1 MLFSFTGRLVG
12 VVLLVLAGVAALS
25 AQPSVYPPSPK
36 ARVTTVEGLLQG
48 AEPAPGLLAFLGIP
62 YAQPPVGKLRWR
74 PPQAFPAWSG
84 ERQALRHGA
93 PCPQQDQG
101 WNKWAHEHGN
111 EDCLYL
117 NVWAPAGAHDLPVL
131 LYIHGGSNTAGSAV
145 EELSSGFKLVPHGIV
160 LVTID
165 YRLGIFGFFRTPE
178 LDTESPQHASGDYGL
193 LDQIAALKWV
203 QRNIASFGGDPGKV
217 TIIGQ
222 SAGAVD
228 VGLMLASPLARGLF
242 RGAISESGQ
251 VLGLMPTAT
260 REESENAW
268 QPVAR
273 SIGADLKAQRNATTA
288 EVMAADKDAPPAP
301 PVEWWG
307 FRGAS
312 VDGWVLPEEPWRIYA
327 EGKEAPVPLIMG
339 VDVQEIVPAGQSVEQ
354 LRHAMAMTVGAADAT
369 RLEAI
374 YNATPPSSPLGAPA
388 TRWATDHNFRCAAR
402 QVAGWHAAH
411 GQPTYLYQFDRPLPG
426 NQTAL
431 HTTDLF
437 YIFDFFYGE
446 KQPTAEDEQV
456 AGKMGRLI
464 TDFVKS
470 GAPAKETLWPQ
481 FTASGNGAYL
491 HIPLQGTEFDIQ
503 KNLGGESCPLIQR
516 AYPK

>member
-1 MLFSFTGRLVG
+1 MLFSFSQRLVG
-12 VVLLVLAGVAALS
+12 VVVLFLAGVAALS

-36 ARVTTVEGLLQG
+36 ARVTTAEGVLQG

-62 YAQPPVGKLRWR
+62 YAQPPVGELRWR
-74 PPQAFPAWSG
+74 PPQPFPAWSS
-84 ERQALRHGA
+84 ERQAVRHGN
-93 PCPQQDQG
+93 PCPQQNQG
-101 WNKWAHEHGN
+101 WNQWAHEHGS

-117 NVWAPAGAHDLPVL
+117 NVWAPAGAHNLPVL
-131 LYIHGGSNTAGSAV
+131 FYIHGGSNTAGSAV
-145 EELSSGFKLVPHGIV
+145 EDLSSGFMLVPHGIV

-165 YRLGIFGFFRTPE
+165 YRLGIFGFFRSAE
-178 LDTESPQHASGDYGL
+178 LDGESAQHASGDYGL
-193 LDQIAALKWV
+193 LDQIAALQWV
-203 QRNIASFGGDPGKV
+203 QRNIAAFGGDPKKV

-228 VGLMLASPLARGLF
+228 VGLMVASPLARGLF

-273 SIGADLKAQRNATTA
+273 AIGADLKAQRKATAA
-288 EVMAADKDAPPAP
+288 EVMAADKDAPPTP

-327 EGKEAPVPLIMG
+327 EGKEASVPLMMG
-339 VDVQEIVPAGQSVEQ
+339 VDVQEIVPGGQSIEQ
-354 LRHAMAMTVGAADAT
+354 LRHAMAETVGAADAA

-374 YNATPPSSPLGAPA
+374 YNATPAGSPLGSASA
-388 TRWATDHNFRCAAR
+388 RWATDHDFRCATR
-402 QVAGWHAAH
+402 QVASWHTAN
-411 GQPTYLYQFDRPLPG
+411 GQPVYIYQFDRPLPG

-446 KQPTAEDEQV
+446 KRPTVEDEQV
-456 AGKMGRLI
+456 AGRMGGLI
-464 TDFVKS
+464 TEFVKS
-470 GAPAKETLWPQ
+470 SAPASQKEWPP
-481 FTASGNGAYL
+481 FDASGTGPYL
-491 HIPLQGTEFDIQ
+491 HIPPQGTVFELQRD
-503 KNLGGESCPLIQR
+503 LAGESCPMIQH